1 MLFAVDHEK
10 LLKVLNDVSCASKKN
25 INFPELNGV
34 LIQADVAS
42 GQLLFSCTDTN
53 TFLQKKIAN
62 VQIKEAGTI
71 LLNVHLLK
79 RIVELAEQDVIIAGD
94 EKSVAVIS
102 GRSRFDLQALSC
114 SKFPVPQITYPDQT
128 IRVNGLR
135 SLIYR
140 SIFAAS
146 KSEEEETILESVRFT
161 FNKEAGSAEAT
172 DHIAFVVADLPLCSD
187 GELNIVLHQDP
198 LSILYSISNNDDSYY
213 IGISQGKAVIMN
225 DQTLFVTPLMAGN
238 FLDTNKLVQ
247 KFQPNDRALTDSKE
261 LYRALDRCMISI
273 QDNTDYSIHVVIN
286 EGTIILTSA
295 TCYGTVKDKVI
306 ANDTVSR
313 SPDGFHYNPDKIK
326 SFLKNAS
333 GPLEVLINKQGCM
346 VMKANNSVF
355 FVAPRRQAKIRK
367 KRSEGENASKQK
379 EKGSTGEQLKLA
391 A

>member
-1 MLFAVDHEK
+1 MLFAVDHET
-10 LLKVLNDVSCASKKN
+10 LLKALNDVSCASKKN
-25 INFPELNGV
+25 INFPELAGV
-34 LIQADVAS
+34 LIQADAAS

-79 RIVELAEQDVIIAGD
+79 RIVELAEQDVVIAGD

-114 SKFPVPQITYPDQT
+114 SKFPVPQMTYPDQT
-128 IRVNGLR
+128 IRVNGLW

-146 KSEEEETILESVRFT
+146 KNEEKEAILESVRFT
-161 FNKEAGSAEAT
+161 FNKEAGSAEAA

-187 GELNIVLHQDP
+187 GELNIILHQDP
-198 LSILYSISNNDDSYY
+198 LSILYNISNNDDSYY
-213 IGISQGKAVIMN
+213 IGVSQGKAVIMN
-225 DQTLFVTPLMAGN
+225 DQTLFVTQLMTGN
-238 FLDTNKLVQ
+238 FLDTNELVQ

-273 QDNTDYSIHVVIN
+273 QDNTDYSIHVVL
-286 EGTIILTSA
+286 EDSAVALTLA
-295 TCYGTVKDKVI
+295 TCYGMVKDKVK
-306 ANDTVSR
+306 ATDTVSR
-313 SPDGFHYNPDKIK
+313 TPGGFHYNPDKIK

-333 GPLEVLINKQGCM
+333 GPLEMLINKQGCM
-346 VMKANNSVF
+346 MMKANNSVF
-355 FVAPRRQAKIRK
+355 FVAPRRQANIRK
-367 KRSEGENASKQK
+367 KKADSAKATGHKK
-379 EKGSTGEQLKLA
+379 KDSTAEQLQIA